1 MYTLNFLLVFYS
13 TIGFV
18 LIGTNAV
25 KIAERWKICRSPT
38 KASEGKAKENE
49 VLEFLR
55 ANIPSALEHTGDTS
69 FDEHLSGVQA
79 VLRNWGAPDHVC
91 LAGLMH
97 SIYGTE
103 GFQGFKLP
111 LSSRPVIRSLIGE
124 KAERLVWIFCMV
136 DRWSVDQTVAF
147 PDVHRKGEP
156 IQFRSRVELGSFLL
170 EVTEEEWLD
179 FIELVLA
186 DWLEQVEGASLKEN
200 DSFGWKAGEAWS
212 YRRAAYASMA
222 SLLADRVP
230 RLRGVA
236 DVMHAEVMSVEPEET
251 RGLHMAVTPPLSEA
265 AREARAALASRTL

>member
-1 MYTLNFLLVFYS
+1 MNMRFWLFYAF
-13 TIGFV
+13 GAFV
-18 LIGTNAV
+18 LITSANALKV
-25 KIAERWKICRSPT
+25 AERWKICRYPE
-38 KASEGKAKENE
+38 KADEGKAKEIE

-136 DRWSVDQTVAF
+136 DRWSVDQTTGG
-147 PDVHRKGEP
+147 HQKGEP

-236 DVMHAEVMSVEPEET
+236 DVMHAEVMAVEPEET